1 MMDINEFTQKLEIEL
16 EGIDPG
22 SLKPDTVYRSLK
34 NWSSMHALI
43 VISFIDLNFDVTLN
57 AQDIK
62 NTQTVNDLLPTHI
75 THITRKTARIFNVD
89 SYLIL

>member
-62 NTQTVNDLLPTHI
+62 NTQTVNDLYNLTH
-75 THITRKTARIFNVD
+75 KKQKGV
-89 SYLIL
+89 